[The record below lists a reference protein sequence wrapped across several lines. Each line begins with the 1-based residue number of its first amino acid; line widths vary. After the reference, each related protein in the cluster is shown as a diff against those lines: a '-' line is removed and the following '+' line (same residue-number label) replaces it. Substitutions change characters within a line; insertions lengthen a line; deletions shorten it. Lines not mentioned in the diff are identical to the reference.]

1 VRQPIGGRTF
11 TGAIVTIFQVRPDR
25 AICRRQAS
33 VSTLV
38 GQRAL
43 EYDGRASVVHKGI
56 SRNATFTQRAGY
68 VESRRTPG
76 PRWFAAARISYID
89 SSASA
94 PARLYEAV
102 IAFRPNTK
110 QLVKFEY
117 QIPTGSAANGL
128 SGPGLVIQLLTSFW
142 PLSLAR
148 GGRIEHRPLS

>member
-1 VRQPIGGRTF
+1 MRQPIGGRTF
-11 TGAIVTIFQVRPDR
+11 TGAIVTIFQARPDR

-38 GQRAL
+38 GQR
-43 EYDGRASVVHKGI
+43 GTGIRWASFSGSQGNIAQCHVH
-56 SRNATFTQRAGY
+56 SACR

-128 SGPGLVIQLLTSFW
+128 SGPGLVIQLVTSFR

-148 GGRIEHRPLS
+148 DERIKHRPLA